1 MALNIV
7 VIGAGQ
13 AAASFAAK
21 MRALDPGC
29 AITIVGEEESLPYQR
44 PPLSKKY
51 MTGEM
56 TADRLLLRPQEW
68 YTEAG
73 VTCMLSASAIS
84 VSREG
89 KNGNPFAGRPYCLTT
104 SSSSRPDRPRAACL
118 PPPAGI
124 STASTSCATL
134 PTPNRLALEMKPG
147 RRVLVVGGGYIG
159 LEAAAVA
166 ATLGLEVHVAE
177 MASRI
182 LQRVA
187 APQTSDYFRQLHQRH
202 GVTIMEEKALERLVG
217 ENGRV
222 VRANFKDGTAL
233 DVDFVLVGIGVT
245 PNDQLAKDA
254 GLEIA
259 NGIAVDH
266 TARTSDPDIY
276 AAGDCASFEFRGQRI
291 RLESVQNAIDQGET
305 AARAIAGENV
315 EYRPVPWFWSDQY
328 DVKLQ
333 IAGLN
338 IGYDRT
344 VSRPGPR
351 EGAVSIWYFAGPK
364 FIAVDSINDS
374 KTYMYGKR
382 MLELG
387 SNLTLEQA
395 ADPQFD
401 LKALI
406 R

>member
-1 MALNIV
+1 LALNIV
-7 VIGAGQ
+7 VLGAGQ
-13 AAASFAAK
+13 AAAAFAAK
-21 MRALDPGC
+21 MRELDPAC
-29 AITIVGEEESLPYQR
+29 AITIIGEEASLPYQR

-56 TADRLLLRPQEW
+56 TAERLLLRPGEW
-68 YTEAG
+68 YAQAG
-73 VTCMLSASAIS
+73 VTCRLSATAVA
-84 VSREG
+84 VSREDKIVTLADG
-89 KNGNPFAGRPYCLTT
+89 AALPYDKLVFASGSTPRRLPAAAGGDLEGVYVLR
-104 SSSSRPDRPRAACL
+104 SLADADRL
-118 PPPAGI
+118 G
-124 STASTSCATL
+124 
-134 PTPNRLALEMKPG
+134 LEMKPG

-187 APQTSDYFRQLHQRH
+187 APQTSDYFRELHRSH
-202 GVTIMEEKALERLVG
+202 GVNIMENKALDRLAG

-222 VRANFKDGTAL
+222 TRAKFKDGTSL
-233 DVDFVLVGIGVT
+233 DIDFVLVGIGVM
-245 PNDQLAKDA
+245 PNDSLAQTA
-254 GLEIA
+254 GLAIA

-266 TARTSDPDIY
+266 SARTADPDIY

-291 RLESVQNAIDQGET
+291 RLESVQNAIDQGEI

-328 DVKLQ
+328 DAKLQ

-338 IGYDRT
+338 LGYDKT
-344 VSRPGPR
+344 VVRPGPR
-351 EGAVSIWYFAGPK
+351 EGAVSIWYFSGET

-374 KTYMYGKR
+374 KTYMFGKR

-387 SNLTLEQA
+387 RNITPEQA
-395 ADPQFD
+395 RDAGLD
-401 LKALI
+401 LKSMI

>member
-1 MALNIV
+1 MGLNIV
-7 VIGAGQ
+7 VLGAGQ

-21 MRALDPGC
+21 MRELDPDC
-29 AITIVGEEESLPYQR
+29 AITIVGEEPSLPYQR

-56 TADRLLLRPQEW
+56 TADRLLLRPLEW
-68 YTEAG
+68 YAQSG
-73 VTCMLSASAIS
+73 VTCHLSAEAVGVSPELKS
-84 VSREG
+84 VLLADGTALAYDRLV
-89 KNGNPFAGRPYCLTT
+89 FATGSTPRRLPASVGGELDGVYVLR
-104 SSSSRPDRPRAACL
+104 SLSDADRL
-118 PPPAGI
+118 GM
-124 STASTSCATL
+124 
-134 PTPNRLALEMKPG
+134 EMKPG
-147 RRVLVVGGGYIG
+147 RRVLVIGGGYIG

-166 ATLGLEVHVAE
+166 AGLGLKVHVAE

-187 APQTSDYFRQLHQRH
+187 APQTSDYFRALHQSH
-202 GVTIMEEKALERLVG
+202 GVNIMENKSLERLAG

-222 VRANFKDGTAL
+222 VAAQFADGTRL
-233 DVDFVLVGIGVT
+233 EVDFVLVGIGVT
-245 PNDQLAKDA
+245 PNDALAKAA

-259 NGIAVDH
+259 NGISVDH
-266 TARTSDPDIY
+266 SARTSDPHIY

-291 RLESVQNAIDQGET
+291 RLESVQNAIDQGEV
-305 AARAIAGENV
+305 AARAIAGETV
-315 EYRPVPWFWSDQY
+315 SYAPVPWFWSDQY

-338 IGYDRT
+338 LGYDQT
-344 VSRPGPR
+344 VLRPGPR
-351 EGAVSIWYFAGPK
+351 EGALSVWYFTRGN

-374 KTYMYGKR
+374 RTYMFGKR
-382 MLELG
+382 ILELG
-387 SNLTLEQA
+387 RNLTPLEAQ
-395 ADPQFD
+395 DPAFD